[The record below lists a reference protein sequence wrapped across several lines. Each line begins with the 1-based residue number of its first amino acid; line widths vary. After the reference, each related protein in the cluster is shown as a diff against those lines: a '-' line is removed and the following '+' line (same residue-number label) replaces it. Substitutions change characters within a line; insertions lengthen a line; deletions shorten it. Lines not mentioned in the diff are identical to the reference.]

1 MEISIFEAIGP
12 IMIGPSSSHT
22 AGAARLGRMA
32 AKLVGGTFTHVDFG
46 LYGSFAKTYQG
57 HGTDLA
63 LVAGVLG
70 MKQDDERLSSSF
82 EIAKEQG
89 LTYRFYETEISGAHE
104 NTVCMSFSM
113 TDGTT
118 REIIGSS
125 IGGGQIRICSID
137 GFPLEMSLNMTTL
150 LVMHKDTKGMIYQ
163 ITKILAANDINIAT
177 MKLTRQE
184 KGAMAC
190 CVIETDSVIPEGV
203 LRELEALQDIHTVKL
218 VN

>member
-12 IMIGPSSSHT
+12 LMVGPSSSHT

-32 AKLVGGTFTHVDFG
+32 AKLVGQPFSHVDFG
-46 LYGSFAKTYQG
+46 LHGSFAKTYQG

-70 MKQDDERLSSSF
+70 IYQDDEQLRYAF
-82 EIAKEQG
+82 DIAKERG
-89 LTYRFYETEISGAHE
+89 ITYQFYETEISGAHE
-104 NTVCMSFSM
+104 NTVRISFVM
-113 TDGTT
+113 EDGKK

-125 IGGGQIRICSID
+125 IGGGQIKICSID

-150 LVMHKDTKGMIYQ
+150 LVLHKDTKGMIYK
-163 ITKILAANDINIAT
+163 ITRILAANDINIAT

-190 CVIETDSVIPEGV
+190 CVIETDSDITEYVV
-203 LRELEALQDIHTVKL
+203 RELEELSSIHTVK
-218 VN
+218 VIN

>member
-1 MEISIFEAIGP
+1 MEISIFEAVGP
-12 IMIGPSSSHT
+12 IMVGPSSSHT

-32 AKLVGGTFTHVDFG
+32 AKLVEGTFTHVDFG

-70 MKQDDERLSSSF
+70 LRQDDERLKDAF
-82 EIAKEQG
+82 ALAKERG
-89 LTYRFYETEISGAHE
+89 ITYTFYETEISGAHE

-113 TDGTT
+113 ADGST

-125 IGGGQIRICSID
+125 IGGGQIKICSID

-150 LVMHKDTKGMIYQ
+150 IIMHKDAKGVIYQ
-163 ITKILAANDINIAT
+163 ITRALAANDINIAT
-177 MKLTRQE
+177 MKLNRQE
-184 KGAMAC
+184 KGALAC
-190 CVIETDSVIPEGV
+190 CVIETDSDIPDAVVE
-203 LRELEALQDIHTVKL
+203 ELKTIEAVYSVKEI
-218 VN
+218 N

>member
-12 IMIGPSSSHT
+12 LMVGPSSSHT

-32 AKLVGGTFTHVDFG
+32 AKLVGQPFSHVDFG
-46 LYGSFAKTYQG
+46 LHGSFAKTYQG

-70 MKQDDERLSSSF
+70 IYQDDEQLRYAF
-82 EIAKEQG
+82 DIAKERG
-89 LTYRFYETEISGAHE
+89 VTYRFYEIEISGAHE
-104 NTVCMSFSM
+104 NTVCMSFLM
-113 TDGTT
+113 QDGTK

-125 IGGGQIRICSID
+125 IGGGQIKICSID

-150 LVMHKDTKGMIYQ
+150 LVLHKDTKGMIYK
-163 ITKILAANDINIAT
+163 ITRTLAANDINIAT

-190 CVIETDSVIPEGV
+190 CVIETDSDITEYVV
-203 LRELEALQDIHTVKL
+203 RELEEITSVHTVK
-218 VN
+218 VIN

>member
-12 IMIGPSSSHT
+12 IMVGPSSSHT

-32 AKLVGGTFTHVDFG
+32 AKLVAQPFTHVDFG
-46 LYGSFAKTYQG
+46 LHGSFAKTYQG

-70 MKQDDERLSSSF
+70 MKQDDERLRYSF
-82 EIAKEQG
+82 DIAKEQG
-89 LTYRFYETEISGAHE
+89 ITYDFYETEISGAHE
-104 NTVCMSFSM
+104 NTVCMSFLM
-113 TDGTT
+113 KDGTT
-118 REIIGSS
+118 REVIGSS

-150 LVMHKDTKGMIYQ
+150 LVINKDTKGIVSQ
-163 ITKILAANDINIAT
+163 VTRILAENDINIAT

-190 CVIETDSVIPEGV
+190 CVIETDSDIPNEV
-203 LRELEALQDIHTVKL
+203 VEKLQEVPEIQTVK
-218 VN
+218 VIN

>member
-12 IMIGPSSSHT
+12 LMVGPSSSHT

-32 AKLVGGTFTHVDFG
+32 AKLVGQPFTHVDFG
-46 LYGSFAKTYQG
+46 LHGSFAKTYQG

-70 MKQDDERLSSSF
+70 IYQDDEQLRYAF
-82 EIAKEQG
+82 DIAKERG
-89 LTYRFYETEISGAHE
+89 ITYKFYEVELSGTHE
-104 NTVCMSFSM
+104 NTVRM
-113 TDGTT
+113 TFYMQDGST

-125 IGGGQIRICSID
+125 IGGGQIKICSID

-150 LVMHKDTKGMIYQ
+150 LVLHKDTKGMIYK
-163 ITKILAANDINIAT
+163 ITRILAANDINIAT

-190 CVIETDSVIPEGV
+190 CVIETDSDITEYVV
-203 LRELEALQDIHTVKL
+203 RELEEITSVHTVK
-218 VN
+218 VIN

>member
-12 IMIGPSSSHT
+12 LMVGPSSSHT

-32 AKLVGGTFTHVDFG
+32 GKLVGQPFSHVDFG
-46 LYGSFAKTYQG
+46 LHGSFAKTYQG

-70 MKQDDERLSSSF
+70 IYQDDEQLRYAF
-82 EIAKEQG
+82 DIAKERG
-89 LTYRFYETEISGAHE
+89 LTYKFYETEISGAHE
-104 NTVCMSFSM
+104 NTVRM
-113 TDGTT
+113 TFHMQDGGT

-125 IGGGQIRICSID
+125 IGGGQIKICSID

-150 LVMHKDTKGMIYQ
+150 LVLHKDTKGMIYK
-163 ITKILAANDINIAT
+163 ITRILAANDINIAT

-190 CVIETDSVIPEGV
+190 CVIETDSDITEYVV
-203 LRELEALQDIHTVKL
+203 RELEEITSVHTVK
-218 VN
+218 VIN

>member
-12 IMIGPSSSHT
+12 LMVGPSSSHT

-32 AKLVGGTFTHVDFG
+32 AKLVGQPFSHVDFG
-46 LYGSFAKTYQG
+46 LHGSFAKTYQG

-70 MKQDDERLSSSF
+70 IYQDDEQLRYAF
-82 EIAKEQG
+82 DIAKERG
-89 LTYRFYETEISGAHE
+89 LMYKFYETEISGAHE
-104 NTVCMSFSM
+104 NTVRM
-113 TDGTT
+113 TFHMQDGGT

-125 IGGGQIRICSID
+125 IGGGQIKICSID

-150 LVMHKDTKGMIYQ
+150 LVLHKDTKGMIYK
-163 ITKILAANDINIAT
+163 ITRILAANDINIAT

-190 CVIETDSVIPEGV
+190 CVIETDSDITEYVV
-203 LRELEALQDIHTVKL
+203 RELEEITSVHTVK
-218 VN
+218 VIN